1 MMTKKSTAVLDV
13 AMETVSAI
21 YAIPR
26 RSVRTKA
33 NVPVRLMLEYRG
45 QMVLRDS
52 VVLDLSNRGVRVV
65 ATPEF
70 KPGLVIQ
77 IIPAEGSRFAQ
88 KARVVWIGPPGAS
101 EERHAGLEF
110 LNPARG

>member
-1 MMTKKSTAVLDV
+1 MMTAQLTV
-13 AMETVSAI
+13 AREAEMSTVSPP
-21 YAIPR
+21 YATPR

-33 NVPVRLMLEYRG
+33 NVPVRLMLEYHG

-52 VVLDLSNRGVRVV
+52 IILDLSGRGVRVM

-70 KPGLVIQ
+70 EAGQVVQ

-88 KARVVWIGPPGAS
+88 KARVVWVGLVGEPPS
-101 EERHAGLEF
+101 QHAGLEF
-110 LNPARG
+110 LTPGGG